1 MQNPNPARHLKPR
14 LHLHARP
21 HPEPAE
27 PIRHGGGAHALGLA
41 WNREREGA
49 DGECGGHVLCF
60 SSGDL
65 SGGYEHEAHLVA
77 GVEELQRAVVVGENG
92 AVGVVDGDVLGEG
105 EGDGGVGDGEGG
117 ELDGVDGE
125 VWVLGFEEG
134 EVDDEGYDD

>member
-1 MQNPNPARHLKPR
+1 M
-14 LHLHARP
+14 
-21 HPEPAE
+21 
-27 PIRHGGGAHALGLA
+27 
-41 WNREREGA
+41 
-49 DGECGGHVLCF
+49 
-60 SSGDL
+60 
-65 SGGYEHEAHLVA
+65 
-77 GVEELQRAVVVGENG
+77 GENG